1 MARRPES
8 FNEVAALYDRAR
20 PLYPQ
25 AVIDDLFALTAAQ
38 VGDHILEIG
47 CGTGQMT
54 VPLAERGLR
63 VTALEP
69 GADLAAIARAK
80 LAAYPD
86 TEVVERRFEDYDL
99 PPEPFDLVV
108 SATAFHWVDPNV
120 RVTKSAAALKPG
132 GYLAII
138 HTHWGVGTRR
148 DTFGVRSQSCYE
160 RWEPEAEPGF
170 VPPVTA
176 DLPATRPELDDSPSF
191 ASVEHHLY
199 EQVNHYSTASYLDLL
214 GTFSNIRGL
223 GAAAREGLLTCL
235 GQLIDGEFG
244 GKLARSDTRE
254 LWLARIPMVGKA
266 LPRFGGL
273 MSSLRGLPVRKPG
286 LYANDGRGS

>member
-1 MARRPES
+1 MRPADQERNLTNNLEGARVTRRPES
-8 FNEVAALYDRAR
+8 FNEVAALYDQAR

-38 VGDHILEIG
+38 AGGHVLEIG

-63 VTALEP
+63 ITALEP
-69 GADLAAIARAK
+69 GADLAAIARTK

-86 TEVVERRFEDYDL
+86 AEVVQRRFEDYEL

-108 SATAFHWVDPNV
+108 SATAFHWVDPEI
-120 RVTKSAAALKPG
+120 RVTKSATALKPG
-132 GYLAII
+132 GYLAVI
-138 HTHWGVGTRR
+138 HTHWGVGTHR
-148 DTFGVRSQSCYE
+148 DAFSARSQFCYE
-160 RWEPEAEPGF
+160 RWEPEAEPAF

-176 DLPATRPELDDSPSF
+176 DLPTSSPELDDSPNF
-191 ASVEHHLY
+191 ASIEHRLY

-214 GTFSNIRGL
+214 RTFSNIQGL
-223 GAAAREGLLTCL
+223 DAAAREGLLTCL
-235 GQLIDGEFG
+235 GQLIDSEFN

-254 LWLARIPMVGKA
+254 LWLAKA
-266 LPRFGGL
+266 SG
-273 MSSLRGLPVRKPG
+273 
-286 LYANDGRGS
+286 ATA